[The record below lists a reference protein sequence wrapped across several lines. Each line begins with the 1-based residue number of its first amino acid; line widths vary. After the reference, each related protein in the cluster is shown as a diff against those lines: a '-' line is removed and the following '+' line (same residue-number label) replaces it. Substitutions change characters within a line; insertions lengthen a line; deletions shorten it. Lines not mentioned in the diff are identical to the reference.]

1 MKTIDSAEN
10 YDNLPDQKKGT
21 SSLPEVFVEALE
33 PYVVYSRIDILANL
47 HLLIDRHVLTTVYFN
62 NGENFTLTRFLGVN
76 PEFEELIFDL
86 ALDRQTNEKL
96 LASDGLTVV
105 AFLDQIKVQFSVN
118 RAELTQFQG
127 SPSFRV
133 RTPRSIL
140 RLQRRAAFR
149 ARTQIVHSPYVLL
162 SSGPNAAR
170 LRIADISATGCAFV
184 TQARQPTLAA
194 GMCISGCQLELEV
207 NASFDADIEIRHV
220 SAFQDSFRREM
231 YRAGCRL
238 VNISGDAKLA
248 IQRYVNKLAVGGRH
262 DA

>member
-1 MKTIDSAEN
+1 MRNAEN
-10 YDNLPDQKKGT
+10 HDGQPDQMNRT
-21 SSLPEVFVEALE
+21 SSLPEVFVGALE
-33 PYVVYSRIDILANL
+33 PYLVYSRIDILASL
-47 HLLIDRHVLTTVYFN
+47 KLLIDGHVLTTVYFN
-62 NGENFTLTRFLGVN
+62 NGESFMLTRFLGVN

-86 ALDRQTNEKL
+86 APDRQTNERL

-105 AFLDQIKVQFSVN
+105 AFLDHIKVQFSVS

-149 ARTQIVHSPYVLL
+149 AHTQIVHSPYVIL
-162 SSGPNAAR
+162 SPSPNAAR

-184 TQARQPTLAA
+184 TQVRQPTPAA
-194 GMCISGCQLELEV
+194 GTLMLGCQLELEV

-220 SAFQDSFRREM
+220 SVFLDGFRREM

-238 VNISGDAKLA
+238 INLSGDARLA
-248 IQRYVNKLAVGGRH
+248 IQRYVNKLAVGGR
-262 DA
+262 